1 MLVKEKS
8 VVTIDVQLFAEDG
21 RLVENLKDYEFIQ
34 GIDDVLVGMRAYLDG
49 AKVGDCIQGKA
60 AAHEAFGQIID
71 FEPVTYPKDMFGAAF
86 HQLYVGL
93 GVPFNTADGSPVVLY
108 VKDLN
113 STSATLTVNHPLA
126 GQEIGFIA
134 TVNAIREARTEEID
148 AGKPIAEGPS
158 CGCC

>member
-1 MLVKEKS
+1 MLVEEKS
-8 VVTIDVQLFAEDG
+8 VVTIDYQLFAEDG
-21 RLVENLKDYEFIQ
+21 RLVNNRKDFEFIH
-34 GIDDVLVGMRAYLDG
+34 GINDVLVGMRAYLDG

-60 AAHEAFGQIID
+60 VAHEAFGKKID

-86 HQLYVGL
+86 HQLYIGL
-93 GVPFNTADGSPVVLY
+93 GVPFNTEDGSSVVLY
-108 VKDLN
+108 VKDLT

-134 TVNAIREARTEEID
+134 TVNAIREARAEEIT
-148 AGKPIAEGPS
+148 AGQPMTDGPS